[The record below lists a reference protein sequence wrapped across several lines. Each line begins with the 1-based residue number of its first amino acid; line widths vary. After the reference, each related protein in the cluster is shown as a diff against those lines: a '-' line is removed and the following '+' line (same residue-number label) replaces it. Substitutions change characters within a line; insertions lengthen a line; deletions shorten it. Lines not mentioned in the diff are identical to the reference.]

1 MHTGSTTFS
10 LGGSAAGSPLPLVD
24 LDCSSN
30 PNYPAAAKGY
40 RIRVTIAGK
49 IGGASGKVVEAGDV
63 VEAVADNAGGTEAS
77 VGTSWIVIQAN
88 IAGMTAAGLSMITAA
103 DAAAQAALLTTLMP
117 KAGGS
122 FTGLTG
128 AGFRDTS
135 AAFDVTQTFTS
146 STALDAGRS
155 ITWDVKNASHQL
167 KFTAA
172 SVVTF
177 PAGTVTLA
185 HLGANTFAGA
195 QTFAAGS
202 VSAPSITFAGDTNTG
217 FYDFANGAVAFSSN
231 GVAIVAI
238 DTYVA
243 LKSTTPLAWS
253 VGDPATVGVDTHL
266 WRRGAANLG
275 MGQADGAP
283 SAQTFGG
290 AQGSGTNV
298 TGGIFNIGTRG
309 TGTGTGGIINFQ
321 SHAAG
326 ASGSTLGTLVTVAST
341 LSDRFKVASGMLLQ
355 IGNAAATEALVCDK
369 SIQFLDSTGTAYKVP
384 CVAA

>member
-1 MHTGSTTFS
+1 MNTF
-10 LGGSAAGSPLPLVD
+10 AHNAF
-24 LDCSSN
+24 
-30 PNYPAAAKGY
+30 A
-40 RIRVTIAGK
+40 
-49 IGGASGKVVEAGDV
+49 ASGGI
-63 VEAVADNAGGTEAS
+63 S
-77 VGTSWIVIQAN
+77 QA
-88 IAGMTAAGLSMITAA
+88 AA
-103 DAAAQAALLTTLMP
+103 DARYVLKAA
-117 KAGGS
+117 GS

-172 SVVTF
+172 SIVTF
-177 PAGTVTLA
+177 PAGTNTLA
-185 HLGANTFAGA
+185 VLGTNTFTGVQIVPVGA
-195 QTFAAGS
+195 VG
-202 VSAPSITFAGDTNTG
+202 APSIGFSGDTDTG
-217 FYDFANGAVAFSSN
+217 IYSPAAGNLAITTN

-253 VGDPATVGVDTHL
+253 VGDPAAVGVDLHL
-266 WRRGAANLG
+266 WRRGFASLG
-275 MGQADGAP
+275 MGIADGAP
-283 SAQTFGG
+283 VAQTFGG
-290 AQGSGTNV
+290 AQGSGTNI
-298 TGGIFNIGTRG
+298 TGGTLNIGTRG

-326 ASGSTLGTLVTVAST
+326 ASSSTLGTLVTVAST

-355 IGNAAATEALVCDK
+355 IGNAAAAEALVCDK

>member
-135 AAFDVTQTFTS
+135 AAFDVTMTFAS
-146 STALDAGRS
+146 STVLDGARS

-172 SVVTF
+172 SIVTF

-185 HLGANTFAGA
+185 QLGANTFTAA
-195 QTFAAGS
+195 QDVTSASFRVLTGGS
-202 VSAPSITFAGDTNTG
+202 DG
-217 FYDFANGAVAFSSN
+217 FLCLTLGGGGPLWRADGSN
-231 GVAIVAI
+231 GVQMC
-238 DTYVA
+238 
-243 LKSTTPLAWS
+243 KNHFLAWNNGF
-253 VGDPATVGVDTHL
+253 VAGNA
-266 WRRGAANLG
+266 G
-275 MGQADGAP
+275 MMLSLQNGL
-283 SAQTFGG
+283 TNTLCFGSW
-290 AQGSGTNV
+290 QGSATPAASRISGAFGAGTNI
-298 TGGIFNIGTRG
+298 TGGDLNFGTQG
-309 TGTGTGGIINFQ
+309 TGTGTGGVINFQ

-326 ASGSTLGTLVTVAST
+326 ASSSTLGTLVTVASV
-341 LSDRFKVASGMLLQ
+341 LSTGFKVASAMTLQ
-355 IGNAAATEALVCDK
+355 LGNAAATEALVCDK